1 MNIPE
6 SISIEQLQLRGFS
19 RSLAELE
26 WLLLILVLF
35 YFVVPGTDVDNRFG
49 FVMAMVAFAV
59 FVLSFRYVRFFT
71 RETRSKLAVE
81 TWGMILFVSY
91 VAWST
96 GGVHSPLLNL
106 YLLVIITSALTLGKM
121 ITFLE
126 FVLITTVYFYM
137 GYPEFVSQSFSIDD
151 FSRIMILFT
160 PYLLVGYVTTMLA
173 SDIHYGVEALE
184 SLSQTDDLTGIK
196 NRRAFNETLHH
207 ETRKANRYDR
217 PYSIMMVDIDDL
229 KSIND
234 RLGHDAGDKL
244 LKMISGVMQ
253 DVLRDT
259 DILARYGGD
268 EFIVFL
274 PETDSKQAFE
284 AAERIRTAVNNT
296 SINLDG
302 NAVSSTV
309 SIGIAGYPES
319 SENVHE
325 VMKYADKALYQC
337 KNQGKNSAV
346 VFGESP
352 RFDA

>member
-1 MNIPE
+1 LNKPE
-6 SISIEQLQLRGFS
+6 SFSIQQLQLRGFS

-35 YFVVPGTDVDNRFG
+35 YFVAPGTEVADRFG
-49 FVMAMVAFAV
+49 FVSAMIAFAV
-59 FVLSFRYVRFFT
+59 FVLAFRYARFFS
-71 RETRSKLAVE
+71 RETRGKLAVE
-81 TWGMILFVSY
+81 TWIMILFVSY
-91 VAWST
+91 VAYNT

-121 ITFLE
+121 VTFLE
-126 FVLITTVYFYM
+126 FILITAVYFYM
-137 GYPEFVSQSFSIDD
+137 GYPEFVSQSFSIND
-151 FSRIMILFT
+151 FSRLMILFA

-184 SLSQTDDLTGIK
+184 SLSQTDELTGLR

-207 ETRKANRYDR
+207 ETRKASRYGR
-217 PYSIMMVDIDDL
+217 SYSILMMDVDDL

-244 LKMISGVMQ
+244 LKMISNVIQ

-268 EFIVFL
+268 EFIVLL
-274 PETDSKQAFE
+274 PETDSEQALE

-296 SINLDG
+296 SINLEG
-302 NAVSSTV
+302 QAVSSTV
-309 SIGIAGYPES
+309 SIGIAGYPGS
-319 SENVHE
+319 SEEPHE

-337 KNQGKNSAV
+337 KNKGKNSV
-346 VFGESP
+346 VAFLK
-352 RFDA
+352 DT